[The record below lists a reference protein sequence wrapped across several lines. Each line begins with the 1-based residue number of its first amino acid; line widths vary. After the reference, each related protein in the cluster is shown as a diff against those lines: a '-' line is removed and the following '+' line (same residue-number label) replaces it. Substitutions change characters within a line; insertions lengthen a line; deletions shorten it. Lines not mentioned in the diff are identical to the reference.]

1 MFKKTNKKFLIQ
13 DMRIATKLLVNKQ
26 SIMKINKKLLYILFF
41 LWIQIASA
49 QTSGYYKN
57 EVIGQLHNLTEIH
70 ECEDCYY
77 LEEMILFNTKI
88 NIQIPVTAQNEKIE
102 ILYKYNLIEKENET
116 ILEFSSVYTGDFFLI
131 YFMKFENEIY
141 INKLLR
147 FQRSIYKK
155 ELAPD
160 DFDYLPATE
169 ICKLDS
175 IIKIKDVLP
184 MLDFL
189 NSNFDNCLQCPL
201 EVSIDECIENEN
213 KKYEW

>member
-49 QTSGYYKN
+49 QTSVYYKN
-57 EVIGQLHNLTEIH
+57 DVIGQLHNPTEIH

-102 ILYKYNLIEKENET
+102 ILYKYNLIEKKNET
-116 ILEFSSVYTGDFFLI
+116 ILEFSSVYSGDILFRL
-131 YFMKFENEIY
+131 
-141 INKLLR
+141 
-147 FQRSIYKK
+147 QRI
-155 ELAPD
+155 
-160 DFDYLPATE
+160 
-169 ICKLDS
+169 
-175 IIKIKDVLP
+175 
-184 MLDFL
+184 
-189 NSNFDNCLQCPL
+189 L
-201 EVSIDECIENEN
+201 E
-213 KKYEW
+213 